1 MVTRLKYIQS
11 VMFSTFGK
19 LFQDATAEDSDLQH
33 FTDYFPQLPEGRCDL
48 ALLELWF
55 YV

>member
-1 MVTRLKYIQS
+1 MLPHKVMVTRLKYIQS

-33 FTDYFPQLPEGRCDL
+33 FTGLFSTATREK
-48 ALLELWF
+48 
-55 YV
+55 V